1 MQDSIE
7 YILQILPQMLEG
19 LKITIKLFVVTL
31 VLSLPLGLLISLFKE
46 AVSKRPTD
54 NFVIRWVVKMPIRFI
69 INVYLWVFRGTPLL
83 LQLFFFYFGLT
94 YVTLPNGESI
104 TLSMFTAA
112 VISFVLNYAAYFA
125 EIFRGGIIGVS
136 KGQYEASKALGLT
149 GIQTMRY
156 VIVPQMI
163 RTVSPPIANETI
175 VLVKDTALAS
185 SIALI
190 DLLKAAQR
198 AVNRDMRVSPYLVA
212 ALFYLV
218 ITLILTFG
226 FNYVEKR
233 LSISEQ
239 GVK

>member
-1 MQDSIE
+1 MQDSIK

-54 NFVIRWVVKMPIRFI
+54 NFVIWWIVKMPIRFI

-136 KGQYEASKALGLT
+136 KGQYEASRHWDSQEYRLC
-149 GIQTMRY
+149 
-156 VIVPQMI
+156 
-163 RTVSPPIANETI
+163 
-175 VLVKDTALAS
+175 
-185 SIALI
+185 
-190 DLLKAAQR
+190 
-198 AVNRDMRVSPYLVA
+198 DM
-212 ALFYLV
+212 
-218 ITLILTFG
+218 
-226 FNYVEKR
+226 
-233 LSISEQ
+233 
-239 GVK
+239 

>member
-1 MQDSIE
+1 MQDSIK

-54 NFVIRWVVKMPIRFI
+54 NFVIRWIVKMPIRFI

-125 EIFRGGIIGVS
+125 EIYRS
-136 KGQYEASKALGLT
+136 
-149 GIQTMRY
+149 GIQSIPEGQREAAKVLGYTKNQTFFK
-156 VIVPQMI
+156 IIFPQMVK
-163 RTVSPPIANETI
+163 RVLPSVTNEVIT
-175 VLVKDTALAS
+175 LVKDTSLAFVLAYAEMFT
-185 SIALI
+185 IAKQI
-190 DLLKAAQR
+190 AAAQTT
-198 AVNRDMRVSPYLVA
+198 MMPLFVA
-212 ALFYLV
+212 GLFYY
-218 ITLILTFG
+218 IFNLIVAVGMEYL
-226 FNYVEKR
+226 EKR
-233 LSISEQ
+233 MSYYQ
-239 GVK
+239 

>member
-1 MQDSIE
+1 MQDSIK

-54 NFVIRWVVKMPIRFI
+54 NFVIRWIVKMPIRFI

-149 GIQTMRY
+149 GNTDYAIC
-156 VIVPQMI
+156 
-163 RTVSPPIANETI
+163 N
-175 VLVKDTALAS
+175 S
-185 SIALI
+185 SA
-190 DLLKAAQR
+190 DDK
-198 AVNRDMRVSPYLVA
+198 NSHSTDC
-212 ALFYLV
+212 
-218 ITLILTFG
+218 
-226 FNYVEKR
+226 E
-233 LSISEQ
+233 
-239 GVK
+239 

>member
-1 MQDSIE
+1 MQDSIK

-54 NFVIRWVVKMPIRFI
+54 NFVIRWIVKMPIRFI

-125 EIFRGGIIGVS
+125 EIYRSGIESMPV
-136 KGQYEASKALGLT
+136 GQYEAAKVLGYSRV
-149 GIQTMRY
+149 QTFFRIILPQ
-156 VIVPQMI
+156 VIKRVLPAVTNEMI
-163 RTVSPPIANETI
+163 T
-175 VLVKDTALAS
+175 LVKDTSLAFTLSVMEMFTTAKALAS
-185 SIALI
+185 S
-190 DLLKAAQR
+190 Q
-198 AVNRDMRVSPYLVA
+198 VSMMPFVA
-212 ALFYLV
+212 AGIFYYVFNLV
-218 ITLILTFG
+218 VAMFLEWL
-226 FNYVEKR
+226 EKKLDYYR
-233 LSISEQ
+233 
-239 GVK
+239 

>member
-1 MQDSIE
+1 
-7 YILQILPQMLEG
+7 MLEG

-54 NFVIRWVVKMPIRFI
+54 NFVIRWIVKMPIRFI

-125 EIFRGGIIGVS
+125 EIYRSGIESMPV
-136 KGQYEASKALGLT
+136 GQYEAAKVLGYSRV
-149 GIQTMRY
+149 QTFFRIILPQ
-156 VIVPQMI
+156 VIKRVLPAVTNEMI
-163 RTVSPPIANETI
+163 T
-175 VLVKDTALAS
+175 LVKDTSLAFVLTVTEMFT
-185 SIALI
+185 IAKQI
-190 DLLKAAQR
+190 AAAQ
-198 AVNRDMRVSPYLVA
+198 ASVMPLMA
-212 ALFYLV
+212 
-218 ITLILTFG
+218 G
-226 FNYVEKR
+226 
-233 LSISEQ
+233 
-239 GVK
+239 GG

>member
-1 MQDSIE
+1 MQDSIK

-54 NFVIRWVVKMPIRFI
+54 NFVIRWIVKMPIRFI

-163 RTVSPPIANETI
+163 RTVIPPIGI
-175 VLVKDTALAS
+175 VNRTYRLVKGGSTCR
-185 SIALI
+185 
-190 DLLKAAQR
+190 KQR
-198 AVNRDMRVSPYLVA
+198 YACVSVSCSGAFLPCYNA
-212 ALFYLV
+212 YSD
-218 ITLILTFG
+218 IWI
-226 FNYVEKR
+226 
-233 LSISEQ
+233 
-239 GVK
+239 

>member
-54 NFVIRWVVKMPIRFI
+54 NFVIRWIVKMPIRFI

-125 EIFRGGIIGVS
+125 EIYRSGIESMPV
-136 KGQYEASKALGLT
+136 GQYEAAKVLGYSRV
-149 GIQTMRY
+149 QTFFRIILPQ
-156 VIVPQMI
+156 VIKRVLPAVTNEMI
-163 RTVSPPIANETI
+163 T
-175 VLVKDTALAS
+175 LVKDTSLAFVLTVTEMFT
-185 SIALI
+185 IAKQI
-190 DLLKAAQR
+190 AAAQASVMPLMAAGVFYYIFNLVV
-198 AVNRDMRVSPYLVA
+198 AVVMEH
-212 ALFYLV
+212 
-218 ITLILTFG
+218 
-226 FNYVEKR
+226 VEKKLNYYR
-233 LSISEQ
+233 
-239 GVK
+239 G

>member
-1 MQDSIE
+1 MQNTFE
-7 YILQILPQMLEG
+7 YIVTLLPQLLEG
-19 LKITIKLFVVTL
+19 LKITLKLFTVTL

-46 AVSKRPTD
+46 SVSEKPTD
-54 NFVIRWVVKMPIRFI
+54 NFVVKWI
-69 INVYLWVFRGTPLL
+69 IKFPLRLIVNIYLWVFRGTPLL
-83 LQLFFFYFGLT
+83 LQLFFFYFVLAN
-94 YVTLPNGESI
+94 LI
-104 TLSMFTAA
+104 ALSSFSAA

-125 EIFRGGIIGVS
+125 EIFRGGIIGVN
-136 KGQYEASKALGLT
+136 KGQYEASKGLGLT

-156 VIVPQMI
+156 VVVPQMI
-163 RTVSPPIANETI
+163 RTVIPPIANETI
-175 VLVKDTALAS
+175 ILVKDTALAS

-198 AVNRDMRVSPYLVA
+198 AVNRDMRVSAYLVA
-212 ALFYLV
+212 GFVYLV
-218 ITLILTFG
+218 ITLLLTFV

>member
-1 MQDSIE
+1 
-7 YILQILPQMLEG
+7 MLEG

-54 NFVIRWVVKMPIRFI
+54 NFVIRWIVKMPIRFI

-112 VISFVLNYAAYFA
+112 VISFVLNYAAY
-125 EIFRGGIIGVS
+125 
-136 KGQYEASKALGLT
+136 YEASKALGLT

-163 RTVSPPIANETI
+163 RTVIPPIANETI

>member
-1 MQDSIE
+1 
-7 YILQILPQMLEG
+7 MLEG

-54 NFVIRWVVKMPIRFI
+54 NFVIRWIVKMPIRFI

-125 EIFRGGIIGVS
+125 EIFRGGIQSIS
-136 KGQYEASKALGLT
+136 RGQYEGAKVLGFT
-149 GIQTMRY
+149 YKQTMWHIILPQVVKR
-156 VIVPQMI
+156 VI
-163 RTVSPPIANETI
+163 PPLGNETI
-175 VLVKDTALAS
+175 TLLKDTSLVYILAMN
-185 SIALI
+185 
-190 DLLKAAQR
+190 DL
-198 AVNRDMRVSPYLVA
+198 MRVTRAFVQRDFDTTPFLVA
-212 ALFYLV
+212 GVFYLV
-218 ITLILTFG
+218 CTAVLTKILT
-226 FNYVEKR
+226 YVENR
-233 LSISEQ
+233 YAVYEE
-239 GVK
+239 